1 MDRNSGYIFYCVY
14 IKCTSI
20 IWCKRFADIQQIIF
34 RWSFRLSQTSIIS
47 TYKLVIMKLD
57 GSYGE
62 GGGQILRTAVALSAV
77 TGTPVEIENIRK
89 RRPKP
94 GLSAQHV
101 KAVEGLARI
110 CEGQVTGCQLT
121 STRLFFTPGKI
132 MDRDHEV
139 DIGTAGS
146 IALFLQCLMPALMH
160 APGTVTIR
168 VTGGTDVR
176 WSPSIDYLRFVTL
189 VALRK
194 MGYECDIKLI
204 TRGYYPRGGG
214 CVEAIIK
221 PSSLNYI
228 DFEANKCSH
237 IEGISHSSR
246 LPAHVAQRQ
255 AESAG
260 KLICERGYG
269 SRILTEINDHPS
281 TGSGI
286 TLWCG
291 AAGGIALGEP
301 GLKAEKVGEIAANA
315 IIDELGSGAGV
326 DEFLADQL
334 IPYMALAGGGSF
346 TTRMISLH
354 TKTNIWVT
362 EQFLPVKFKIEDLGT
377 GLFRVRVYDHL
388 PKIRTSFISR
398 QIHC

>member
-1 MDRNSGYIFYCVY
+1 
-14 IKCTSI
+14 
-20 IWCKRFADIQQIIF
+20 
-34 RWSFRLSQTSIIS
+34 
-47 TYKLVIMKLD
+47 MKLD

-89 RRPKP
+89 GRPKP

-110 CEGQVTGCQLT
+110 CNAQVTGCKLK
-121 STRLFFTPGKI
+121 STRLCFTPGKI
-132 MDRDHEV
+132 NQGNYEV

-160 APGTVTIR
+160 APGTVRIKI
-168 VTGGTDVR
+168 TGGTDVQ
-176 WSPSIDYLRFVTL
+176 WSPSIDYIRFVTL
-189 VALRK
+189 EALRK

-214 CVEAIIK
+214 CVEAIIN
-221 PSSLNYI
+221 PSSLNNV
-228 DFEANKCSH
+228 DFEGNKCSQV
-237 IEGISHSSR
+237 EGISHSSG

-255 AESAG
+255 AASAHKRLCENGYES
-260 KLICERGYG
+260 K
-269 SRILTEINDHPS
+269 ILTEVNDHPS

-291 AAGGIALGEP
+291 AAGGIALGKP

-315 IIDELGSGAGV
+315 IIDELRSGAGV

-377 GLFRVRVYDHL
+377 GLFRVW
-388 PKIRTSFISR
+388 I
-398 QIHC
+398 